1 MGEQF
6 ETAAGIL
13 ADYQRIENES
23 TLEDRFPAKSI
34 YGMLKI
40 TAEKHADRPASS
52 FQLLSEPGSKA
63 QTLSWR
69 QMLEKVTQA
78 ANMFRSLGEIG
89 RAHV

>member
-63 QTLSWR
+63 QTLSIDFFFAPGCGLH
-69 QMLEKVTQA
+69 QG
-78 ANMFRSLGEIG
+78 LG
-89 RAHV
+89 AQV